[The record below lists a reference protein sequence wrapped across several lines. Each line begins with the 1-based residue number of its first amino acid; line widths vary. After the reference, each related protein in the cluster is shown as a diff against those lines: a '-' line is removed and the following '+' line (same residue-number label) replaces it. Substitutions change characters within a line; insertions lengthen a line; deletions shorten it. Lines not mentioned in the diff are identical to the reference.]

1 MRTFRVTIRRTLLVD
16 EEATVLIDA
25 ETPEAALQS
34 AEAGEWYDH
43 ETLALGDMEP
53 TGDELEIDDI
63 ELVEGY

>member
-16 EEATVLIDA
+16 EQATVLVDA
-25 ETPEAALQS
+25 ETAEAALQS

-53 TGDELEIDDI
+53 TGDELQIEDI
-63 ELVEGY
+63 ELAEDY